1 MPSSISTRASTF
13 STFLTTTTTAT
24 ISPFLKPQTSIS
36 INGDNAL
43 SAYRTQPTYT
53 THSRITGTVQVVSP
67 NCDVRFDEVLITF
80 EGTTRTWLDRLGP
93 TPASSGRT
101 YTEKTFLKLTQPID
115 DTLLPIPRLLTKS
128 KTYTF
133 PFEFVIPAKL
143 LPSACSHRHSTS
155 GQETTEWEEHLQLPP
170 TSGDPTLPDANG
182 ALVDDLFPDMLR
194 IAYSINARIIR
205 RREVD
210 NKPLVLS
217 SSARR
222 VRVMPYVE
230 DAPPIMLDSDGAAG
244 GVGAGGKRYV
254 LTKEKDVKKSLFK
267 PRLGRLQVSANQPT
281 PLHLHDPNKPSC
293 PSTTMIPI
301 SLLFTK
307 TTPSSS
313 TTPPPKLSTVT
324 TKLRTHTT
332 FSTTPQPHTLQQGT
346 LGLVGNYSAT
356 QTLSTRCIANTPWTG
371 NEAKLSVPVSPP
383 KGVML
388 VPSFSTCLG
397 ARSYVLEVIIGVHNS
412 SSITLRIPLQV
423 SFPPPVG
430 AGDGVGVGVGV
441 EEYFTPRSVA
451 PPSSPVAEEEEEEEV
466 VAVEREGQLPPH
478 MRPRANL
485 PPERLPAFAFP
496 PMGGEGGVVRIP
508 SPVGISPGCG

>member
-1 MPSSISTRASTF
+1 MTSSISTRASTF
-13 STFLTTTTTAT
+13 STFLTTTAT
-24 ISPFLKPQTSIS
+24 INPFSKPQTSIS

-43 SAYRTQPTYT
+43 SAYRTQATYT
-53 THSRITGTVQVVSP
+53 THSRITGTVQAVSP
-67 NCDVRFDEVLITF
+67 NCDVRFDEVVITF

-101 YTEKTFLKLTQPID
+101 YAEKTFLKLTQPTDI
-115 DTLLPIPRLLTKS
+115 TLLPIPRLLTKS

-155 GQETTEWEEHLQLPP
+155 QQETAEQEEHLQLPP

-182 ALVDDLFPDMLR
+182 VLVDDLFPDMLR
-194 IAYSINARIIR
+194 ITYSINARIIR
-205 RREVD
+205 RREAD

-230 DAPPIMLDSDGAAG
+230 DAPPIMLDSDGAARG
-244 GVGAGGKRYV
+244 AARGAGAGGKRYV

-281 PLHLHDPNKPSC
+281 PLHLHDPNKTAC

-307 TTPSSS
+307 TTSSS
-313 TTPPPKLSTVT
+313 ATPPPKLSTVT
-324 TKLRTHTT
+324 TKLRTNTT
-332 FSTTPQPHTLQQGT
+332 FSTTPQPHTLQQDT
-346 LGLVGNYSAT
+346 PGLVGNYSTT

-371 NEAKLSVPVSPP
+371 NEARLSVPVSPP
-383 KGVML
+383 KGAML

-423 SFPPPVG
+423 SFPAPMG
-430 AGDGVGVGVGV
+430 AGDGVGVGAGV
-441 EEYFTPRSVA
+441 EEYFIPRSVA
-451 PPSSPVAEEEEEEEV
+451 PPSSLAAEEEEEV
-466 VAVEREGQLPPH
+466 VVVERERQLPPH
-478 MRPRANL
+478 MRPQANL
-485 PPERLPAFAFP
+485 PPAGLPAFAFP
-496 PMGGEGGVVRIP
+496 PVGGEGGVVRIP